1 MLRALFALHF
11 LRFFV
16 RTAALSFCIFVDSP
30 RLRLAKNLLE
40 PQSAVADCQRRDFL
54 TFPQEGRQAR
64 SPAMRIELHHR
75 RQPVEHRMPLR
86 ACVARQEIS
95 DFPRCIT
102 GDQFALV
109 HHENLVRHRK
119 QFFQTVLGNN
129 DRRAQLTVDTIDNLE
144 EFTCR
149 DRIEL

>member
-1 MLRALFALHF
+1 MDATTRDAI
-11 LRFFV
+11 V
-16 RTAALSFCIFVDSP
+16 KTSMTASKPASP
-30 RLRLAKNLLE
+30 FNQKI
-40 PQSAVADCQRRDFL
+40 P
-54 TFPQEGRQAR
+54 
-64 SPAMRIELHHR
+64 
-75 RQPVEHRMPLR
+75 
-86 ACVARQEIS
+86 
-95 DFPRCIT
+95 DFPRCIA